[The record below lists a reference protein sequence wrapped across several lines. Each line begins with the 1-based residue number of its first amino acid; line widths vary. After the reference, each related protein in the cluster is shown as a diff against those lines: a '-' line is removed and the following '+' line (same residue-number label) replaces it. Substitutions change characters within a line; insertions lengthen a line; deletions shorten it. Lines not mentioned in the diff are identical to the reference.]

1 MLKMKMFWNDI
12 ELFFY
17 DWYLRHI
24 KKPKCF
30 ICGRI
35 STLQNYD
42 GSWICDYHAE
52 VMNEMGLERESRE
65 EQLND

>member
-1 MLKMKMFWNDI
+1 MLKTKIFWNDI

-17 DWYLRHI
+17 DWFLLHI
-24 KKPKCF
+24 KKPKCSL
-30 ICGRI
+30 CGRI
-35 STLQNYD
+35 STLQNND

-52 VMNEMGLERESRE
+52 IMNEMGLERESGE